1 MIKTQK
7 YAITGERLSI
17 HELIGLDVN
26 VVQSKDSNKKG
37 IRGTIVDETQRTFV
51 IETINGEKTVPK
63 NESVFSFELG
73 DESVSLNGATLLYTP
88 IERLKNGGTI
98 LYV

>member
-7 YAITGERLSI
+7 YTISGERLSI
-17 HELIGLDVN
+17 HELIGLNVN

-37 IRGTIVDETQRTFV
+37 INGLIVDETQRTFV
-51 IETINGEKTVPK
+51 IETSNGEKTVPK

-73 DESVSLNGATLLYTP
+73 NENVSLNGNSLLYTP
-88 IERLKNGGTI
+88 IERLKNGGKI
-98 LYV
+98 LYA